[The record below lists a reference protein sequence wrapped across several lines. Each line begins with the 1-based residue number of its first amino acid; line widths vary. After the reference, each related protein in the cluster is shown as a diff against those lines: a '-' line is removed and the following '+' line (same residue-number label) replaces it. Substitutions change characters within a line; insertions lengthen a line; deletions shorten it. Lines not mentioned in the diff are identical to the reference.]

1 VIISSGPVTSLG
13 VPQGFRLRF
22 GEEPKPPGAWAG
34 RRLLWLDDRP
44 AFELTLWCGTC
55 PFIFR
60 RLDGANGTVSLPEL
74 EQRLADGID
83 GIDEDLVAAFAEL
96 LPQGQYLPMLLNVQ
110 PRLVYPVKPG
120 DYFAEDQVATWGI
133 ERFWD
138 LPGYPHTPY
147 YRTFETDVSSDAHLF
162 EFVVPMVP
170 PSWNNPMR
178 VAGHAELLS
187 SSDRPT
193 AVAVSILDTSAPA
206 MSGPGLDY
214 FEHWALT
221 HFLLDGHH
229 KLQAAAQTNRPL
241 RLLSLLSLDAS
252 LASEQ
257 SIVRIPQLRAQ
268 PLTRRHQSPD
278 SSSS

>member
-1 VIISSGPVTSLG
+1 L
-13 VPQGFRLRF
+13 Q
-22 GEEPKPPGAWAG
+22 
-34 RRLLWLDDRP
+34 
-44 AFELTLWCGTC
+44 
-55 PFIFR
+55 
-60 RLDGANGTVSLPEL
+60 
-74 EQRLADGID
+74 QRLAAGID
-83 GIDEDLVAAFAEL
+83 CVDEDIVAAFADL
-96 LPQGQYLPMLLNVQ
+96 LPHGRYLPMLLSVQ

-120 DYFAEDQVATWGI
+120 DYFAEEQVATWGI

-147 YRTFETDVSSDAHLF
+147 YRTFETDINPDAHLF

-170 PSWNNPMR
+170 PSWNDSTR
-178 VAGHAELLS
+178 VAMHAERLG

-206 MSGPGLDY
+206 MAGPGLDY

-229 KLQAAAQTNRPL
+229 KLQAAAQTNRPI

-257 SIVRIPQLRAQ
+257 STARIPQLRAQ
-268 PLTRRHQSPD
+268 PFTRRHQSPN